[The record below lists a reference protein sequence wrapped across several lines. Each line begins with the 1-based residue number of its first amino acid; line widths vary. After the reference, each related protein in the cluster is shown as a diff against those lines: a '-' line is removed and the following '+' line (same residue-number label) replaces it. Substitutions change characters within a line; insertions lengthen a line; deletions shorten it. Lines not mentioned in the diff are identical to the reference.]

1 MKNLVLVFMMM
12 IMVTPVMAQEMETKY
27 DPYISLGV
35 SATNAEDF
43 KETAFARME
52 IGVRKQNTAVGLVI
66 GRNNLAGIGDAET
79 IENYFYEGKVSLFHD
94 FGMLEG
100 YVLGG
105 LGSEFSNPGLFIE
118 YGAGVNKHLTN
129 NVSTFLQLSNFNTTN
144 FLTGGVIF
152 TIR

>member
-12 IMVTPVMAQEMETKY
+12 IMVTPVMAQEMEAKY

-52 IGVRKQNTAVGLVI
+52 LGVRKQNTAVGLVI
-66 GRNNLAGIGDAET
+66 GR
-79 IENYFYEGKVSLFHD
+79 
-94 FGMLEG
+94 
-100 YVLGG
+100 
-105 LGSEFSNPGLFIE
+105 NPGLFIE

-144 FLTGGVIF
+144 FLTGGVTF